1 MQDLATFLLGQR
13 ILTEKDLDE
22 ARNAQA
28 VYGGRLGTNLVQL
41 GFFQLEE
48 LAPLLSRA
56 LEVPLPPP
64 EWLDDP
70 DPAALK
76 LIPMPL
82 VRRCKLLPLK
92 LEKKQIHV
100 VMLDPQDPKQLDFVA
115 TASDR
120 EVVPYVLPELRLLH
134 LLEFHLAIDRHPRF
148 VNVTTAAARSRNA
161 ESKTLSPGG
170 GSGHANAPTVSSESP
185 DAESEDAFELLLE
198 DVVTE
203 SAEEA
208 PRPAFGAAAAVSVA
222 TPASVDSLE
231 TARLESRLEVA
242 ADRGEAVDIAL
253 QLARIHCQVAAIFL
267 VTKGIVHGFRA
278 VGEGLNGPL
287 SAIQLPVATESIF
300 ARPVLTLKP
309 FRGAPP
315 TDGIDGRLLDTLG
328 RSEAQEVLVQPVT
341 LRGRVVSLLYAD
353 NASAPFAE
361 TSAAALAAIS
371 PILSRAYESLI
382 VRMRG

>member
-1 MQDLATFLLGQR
+1 MHDLAAFLLGQG
-13 ILTEKDLDE
+13 ILTQTDLDE
-22 ARNAQA
+22 ARNAKA

-56 LEVPLPPP
+56 MDVPLPPP

-100 VMLDPQDPKQLDFVA
+100 VMLDPQDPKQLDFIA
-115 TASDR
+115 TAADR
-120 EVVPYVLPELRLLH
+120 EVVPYVLPELRLLN

-148 VNVTTAAARSRNA
+148 VTVTTVAAPSKNA
-161 ESKTLSPGG
+161 DSKTLPAGDA
-170 GSGHANAPTVSSESP
+170 SGDANAYTVSTESP
-185 DAESEDAFELLLE
+185 DPESEDAFELLLE

-208 PRPAFGAAAAVSVA
+208 PPSAFGATAAVSVA
-222 TPASVDSLE
+222 TPASMGSLE
-231 TARLESRLEVA
+231 TAKLESRLEVA

-267 VTKGIVHGFRA
+267 VTKGFVHGFRA
-278 VGEGLNGPL
+278 AGEGLNGPL
-287 SAIQLPVATESIF
+287 SEIKLPVATESIF

-353 NASAPFAE
+353 NANAPFAE

-371 PILSRAYESLI
+371 PILSRAYENLI